1 MAIEVWNELGESVED
16 ERGELVCVKPF
27 PCMPTH
33 FWDDDQGFKYKKG
46 TQEGSF
52 RRNPSPFWVGFGYVL
67 TVGTVSPT
75 WQTNQKEVGLVRL
88 HRNDVYDL
96 YYFVAEPYGKGRLV
110 DTPDVGL

>member
-46 TQEGSF
+46 KA
-52 RRNPSPFWVGFGYVL
+52 
-67 TVGTVSPT
+67 
-75 WQTNQKEVGLVRL
+75 KEI
-88 HRNDVYDL
+88 
-96 YYFVAEPYGKGRLV
+96 VAFFESELRIV
-110 DTPDVGL
+110 